1 MNPRTATSAALIA
14 AALLTATACGTD
26 NNRGI
31 AERAPKKPAANAEQ
45 ANKGCG
51 KDSDLSQSDWE
62 ELCGPGAVGN
72 GQAPDT
78 ELKVGD
84 TFKYPD
90 GVRATISS
98 ISQLTQF
105 GEFDDRP
112 KANQIAFRVSLDV
125 KNDSKK
131 PVQLDDFAIDASGA
145 TNGGNVELFM
155 VEAGA
160 KQLMGRVAPGATAK
174 GTNEFA
180 ITKSSG
186 RQIVAT
192 VSRMDEDTILDED
205 PNWTGPIR

>member
-1 MNPRTATSAALIA
+1 MKIRTSLAIA
-14 AALLTATACGTD
+14 AVVILSVTAACSSDTSGNADTKPSK
-26 NNRGI
+26 
-31 AERAPKKPAANAEQ
+31 AAKAKPAD
-45 ANKGCG
+45 CG
-51 KDSDLSQSDWE
+51 ADSDLSQSEWMEKCADDA
-62 ELCGPGAVGN
+62 GGDK
-72 GQAPDT
+72 APTT

-112 KANQIAFRVSLDV
+112 KPNQIAFRVNLDV

-145 TNGGNVELFM
+145 TNGGNVELVM

-160 KQLMGRVAPGATAK
+160 KQLIGRVAPGATAK

-192 VSRMDEDTILDED
+192 VTRMDEDTILDEA